1 MKLRPEW
8 SQRLLRK
15 GVFVRETYELFA
27 AWDDGLSVAQ
37 NLKSVLSGRHST
49 AGWERE
55 VNVTLHRRLRHFDRI
70 RPLIALA
77 KGGMS
82 LPDWRDCL
90 RLWIGA
96 SEQPFHEFATG
107 WLFAEHEK
115 GRYQIRTDDVRACF
129 DKIAGARGPKAK
141 RFSEYG
147 ALRAARD
154 LLRMAADLGMLAGHG
169 PVKTFASIAMSD
181 DVTMFYAH
189 MIADL
194 EGIPAKMPASRLWR
208 LAYMSTPAV
217 HVALLRLHQFKRL
230 NYEVAGN
237 IVQVGLPFG
246 SALECAERVAA

>member
-1 MKLRPEW
+1 MKFRPEW

-15 GVFVRETYELFA
+15 GVLVAETYELFA
-27 AWDDGLSVAQ
+27 GWNDSLSEAG
-37 NLKSVLSGRHST
+37 NLKAIVGQHAT

-55 VNVTLHRRLRHFDRI
+55 VHATLHRRLRHIDRI

-77 KGGMS
+77 KGGMA

-96 SEQPFHEFATG
+96 TEEPFHDFACG

-115 GRYQIRTDDVRACF
+115 GRLQIRTEDLRGYV
-129 DKIAGARGPKAK
+129 DKMAQGRGPKGK
-141 RFSEYG
+141 TLSEYG
-147 ALRAARD
+147 KIRAARD
-154 LLRMAADLGMLAGHG
+154 LLRVAGDLAMLTGNG
-169 PVKTFASIAMSD
+169 PVKNFASISMSD
-181 DVTMFYAH
+181 DVMMFYAH

-194 EGIPAKMPASRLWR
+194 EGNVAKMPSSRLWR
-208 LAYMSTPAV
+208 LAYMSPPDV
-217 HVALLRLHQFKRL
+217 HVALLRLHQYKRL
-230 NYEVAGN
+230 SYEVAGN

>member
-15 GVFVRETYELFA
+15 GVLVQETYEVFA
-27 AWDDGLSVAQ
+27 AWDDGFSVAQ
-37 NLKSVLSGRHST
+37 NLKTVLSSRYPT

-55 VNVTLHRRLRHFDRI
+55 VSSTLHRRLRHLDRI
-70 RPLIALA
+70 RPLITLA

-82 LPDWRDCL
+82 VSDWRDCL

-96 SEQPFHEFATG
+96 TEQPFHDFAAG
-107 WLFAEHEK
+107 WLFTEHEK
-115 GRYQIRTDDVRACF
+115 GRYQVRTDDVHAIV
-129 DKIAGARGPKAK
+129 DKVAATRGPKAK
-141 RFSEYG
+141 PFSEYG
-147 ALRAARD
+147 KLRAARD
-154 LLRMAADLGMLAGHG
+154 LLRMASDLGMLTGDG
-169 PVKTFASIAMSD
+169 PIKSFASIAMSD

-194 EGIPAKMPASRLWR
+194 EGNPAKMPASHLWR
-208 LAYMSTPAV
+208 LAYMAPPDV
-217 HVALLRLHQFKRL
+217 HVALRRLHQFKRL

-246 SALECAERVAA
+246 SALECAEKVAA

>member
-15 GVFVRETYELFA
+15 GVLVSETYELFA
-27 AWDDGLSVAQ
+27 AWDDALSEDQ
-37 NLKSVLSGRHST
+37 NLRSALSGRFKT

-55 VNVTLHRRLRHFDRI
+55 VNVTLHRRLRHLDRI

-82 LPDWRDCL
+82 IHDWRDCL

-96 SEQPFHEFATG
+96 TEQPLHDFATG

-115 GRYQIRTDDVRACF
+115 GRYQLRTDDIRAFF
-129 DKIAGARGPKAK
+129 DKVAGTRGPNAK
-141 RFSEYG
+141 PFSKYG
-147 ALRAARD
+147 KLRAARD
-154 LLRMAADLGMLAGHG
+154 LLKMATDLGMLDGHG
-169 PVKTFASIAMSD
+169 PIKTIASIAMSD

-194 EGIPAKMPASRLWR
+194 EGNAAKMPASRLWR
-208 LAYMSTPAV
+208 IAYMSPPDV

-246 SALECAERVAA
+246 SALECAEKVAA

>member
-1 MKLRPEW
+1 MKFRPEW

-15 GVFVRETYELFA
+15 GVLVQETYELFA
-27 AWDDGLSVAQ
+27 AWNDALSAAQ
-37 NLKSVLSGRHST
+37 NLKSALSGRSST

-55 VNVTLHRRLRHFDRI
+55 ISATLHRRLRHFDRI
-70 RPLIALA
+70 RPLVALA

-82 LPDWRDCL
+82 IHDWRDCL

-96 SEQPFHEFATG
+96 TEQPFHDFATG

-115 GRYQIRTDDVRACF
+115 GRYQVRTDDVHAF
-129 DKIAGARGPKAK
+129 IEKAAASRGPKAK
-141 RFSEYG
+141 PFSEYG
-147 ALRAARD
+147 QLRAARD
-154 LLRMAADLGMLAGHG
+154 LLRMAADLGMLDGHG
-169 PVKTFASIAMSD
+169 PVKTLASIAMSD

-194 EGIPAKMPASRLWR
+194 EGNSAKMPASRLWR
-208 LAYMSTPAV
+208 LAYMSPPDV

>member
-15 GVFVRETYELFA
+15 GVLVQETYELFA

-37 NLKSVLSGRHST
+37 NLKSALSERFQT
-49 AGWERE
+49 AGWGRE
-55 VNVTLHRRLRHFDRI
+55 VSVTLHRRLRHLDRI

-77 KGGMS
+77 KSGMS

-96 SEQPFHEFATG
+96 TEQPFHDFAID

-115 GRYQIRTDDVRACF
+115 GRYQVRTDDVHAFF
-129 DKIAGARGPKAK
+129 DKIAGTRGPKA
-141 RFSEYG
+141 RPFSEYG
-147 ALRAARD
+147 KLRAARD
-154 LLRMAADLGMLAGHG
+154 LLRMATDLGMLVGHG

-208 LAYMSTPAV
+208 LAYMSPPDV

-237 IVQVGLPFG
+237 IVQVGLPFK